1 MTLLHKS
8 KSEKQYRFVSKL
20 FFGIFKILRTRA
32 TIFDIASLSNHCMLQ
47 LLSLILQPKDKR
59 SQSCGSTLE
68 QLPQSLTIQ
77 TDLFIFLKGTLE
89 HGGEVAESS
98 FLTLLTKEPLFG
110 LYFVRSLTSID
121 SACKTFHNL
130 DVFFCDYI
138 PLFQF

>member
-20 FFGIFKILRTRA
+20 FFGILKILRTGT
-32 TIFDIASLSNHCMLQ
+32 TIFGIASLSNHLYVIVAV
-47 LLSLILQPKDKR
+47 SHSPTKG

-77 TDLFIFLKGTLE
+77 TDLFIFLKDTLE

-110 LYFVRSLTSID
+110 LYFVRSLTSIH
-121 SACKTFHNL
+121 SACKTFHNS